1 MTVMS
6 STEPPAIDIQVGMSQ
21 PWTHYF
27 EVSMTVTGIVREYL
41 DLVMPVWTPGSY
53 MIREF
58 SRHVRD
64 FAATK
69 ESGEKLA
76 WEKTNKNVWR
86 VYSKKEPRV
95 LVQYHV
101 YAFERSVRTSFLD
114 DSHAYINGASVFMYV
129 DGLPH
134 HPIHLKIVPYPGWTR
149 ISTGLDPVR
158 GNPGTFFA
166 PDFDALAD
174 SPVEVGNHQVLE
186 FKFQEIPHFISLYGD
201 GNHDAGRLL
210 SDFHKIVEAAV
221 SIVGEIPYRHYTFL
235 IQLLPEGGGGLEHI
249 NSASIHVSRWTF
261 RPEGSY
267 RKFLSLVAHEY
278 FHLWNVKRIR
288 PQGLGPFDYTR
299 ETYTRLLWVSEGFT
313 EYYANQILRRS
324 GLITAER
331 YLEDLS
337 GTIQEFRETP
347 GRLVDSAA
355 AASFD
360 AWIKHYRRDENSPN
374 ATVSYYMKGELIALV
389 MDLEIRQHT
398 AGAKSLD
405 DVMRLLYAKYYKKS
419 QRGFTDWEF
428 RKACEEIAGAALCE
442 ILDCYA
448 YGTVEMDFAR
458 YLDRAGLKF
467 AGPERETAKGYLGIH
482 TKAIEG
488 RVVIIRVTEG
498 SPAYDQ
504 GLNVN
509 DELIAVDGYRVE
521 LDSLA
526 ARVEETEPGSRLE
539 ITVARAEKLRTIPV
553 ILGAKEVTE
562 SKIVRISNP
571 TAAQEQLYES
581 WLLAPWDPPQKDCHR
596 DAESTNK

>member
-1 MTVMS
+1 
-6 STEPPAIDIQVGMSQ
+6 
-21 PWTHYF
+21 
-27 EVSMTVTGIVREYL
+27 
-41 DLVMPVWTPGSY
+41 

-134 HPIHLKIVPYPGWTR
+134 HPIHLNIVPYPGWTR

-249 NSASIHVSRWTF
+249 NSASIQVSRWTF

-337 GTIQEFRETP
+337 GTIQEFRE
-347 GRLVDSAA
+347 
-355 AASFD
+355 
-360 AWIKHYRRDENSPN
+360 
-374 ATVSYYMKGELIALV
+374 
-389 MDLEIRQHT
+389 
-398 AGAKSLD
+398 
-405 DVMRLLYAKYYKKS
+405 
-419 QRGFTDWEF
+419 
-428 RKACEEIAGAALCE
+428 ACEEIAGAALCE

-458 YLDRAGLKF
+458 YLDHAGLKF

-553 ILGAKEVTE
+553 ILGAKEV
-562 SKIVRISNP
+562 
-571 TAAQEQLYES
+571 
-581 WLLAPWDPPQKDCHR
+581 
-596 DAESTNK
+596 